1 MATADYMDSKDEN
14 LLISIM
20 KQDIEHGA
28 RLLMSKYKE
37 PIYWH
42 IRRLVVSHDDAQDA
56 AQETFVRIF
65 RSFRQFKG
73 DCSFKTWIYQI
84 ATHEALRLVERQ
96 RKKQISIDD
105 PDSGSKELM
114 AEEYVDYSDMEE
126 DVLKEVVPD
135 RENSPKHKTLYRSLL
150 AGAVAVAASIAL
162 LFAFQWQSGR
172 KAEVGFQEVEQAFAQ
187 LSDEDQ
193 NYILDVYQED
203 LFMDDQN

>member
-56 AQETFVRIF
+56 AQETFVRTF

-114 AEEYVDYSDMEE
+114 AEEYVDYSDLEA
-126 DVLKEVVPD
+126 VKLQKAI
-135 RENSPKHKTLYRSLL
+135 LSLPAKQQL
-150 AGAVAVAASIAL
+150 ALTCGITMRWNMTRL
-162 LFAFQWQSGR
+162 PG
-172 KAEVGFQEVEQAFAQ
+172 
-187 LSDEDQ
+187 
-193 NYILDVYQED
+193 
-203 LFMDDQN
+203 

>member
-105 PDSGSKELM
+105 PNSGSKELM
-114 AEEYVDYSDMEE
+114 AEEYVDYSDLEAVKLQLAFNLRYYDEMEYDE
-126 DVLKEVVPD
+126 IVRISGSTAANVKANYHIAKEKIIKYM
-135 RENSPKHKTLYRSLL
+135 NST
-150 AGAVAVAASIAL
+150 
-162 LFAFQWQSGR
+162 
-172 KAEVGFQEVEQAFAQ
+172 
-187 LSDEDQ
+187 D
-193 NYILDVYQED
+193 
-203 LFMDDQN
+203 

>member
-20 KQDIEHGA
+20 KQDIERGA

-96 RKKQISIDD
+96 RKEQISIDD

-114 AEEYVDYSDMEE
+114 AEEYVDYSDLEAVKLQKAILSLPAKQQLAFNLRYYDEMEYDE
-126 DVLKEVVPD
+126 IARIIGSTAANVKANYHIAKEKIIKYM
-135 RENSPKHKTLYRSLL
+135 NST
-150 AGAVAVAASIAL
+150 
-162 LFAFQWQSGR
+162 
-172 KAEVGFQEVEQAFAQ
+172 
-187 LSDEDQ
+187 D
-193 NYILDVYQED
+193 
-203 LFMDDQN
+203 

>member
-28 RLLMSKYKE
+28 RLLMSKYKK

-96 RKKQISIDD
+96 RKEQISIDD

-114 AEEYVDYSDMEE
+114 AEEYVDYSDLEAVKLQKAILSLPAKQQLAFNLRYYDEMEYDE
-126 DVLKEVVPD
+126 IARISDSTAANVKANYHIAKEKIIKYM
-135 RENSPKHKTLYRSLL
+135 NST
-150 AGAVAVAASIAL
+150 
-162 LFAFQWQSGR
+162 
-172 KAEVGFQEVEQAFAQ
+172 
-187 LSDEDQ
+187 D
-193 NYILDVYQED
+193 
-203 LFMDDQN
+203 